1 VRYWLSRAG
10 LASWKRSGDTGKDA
24 LQAIKAY
31 FNDRNRLHDL
41 RESHAFHFD
50 RDTISEALDDYP
62 HPNHMGM
69 MVCGDDSSTH
79 LFEFADSIAAFSYV
93 VGDTE
98 VDLGELEQAELETLV
113 QEGLDELV
121 QEVNDQALNF
131 HRFGY
136 AIILLLAGKAGLLED
151 GEDIQITEV
160 TLTDVPSI
168 DTPELPFFVL
178 RE

>member
-1 VRYWLSRAG
+1 MNCEDRARPHSWSRM
-10 LASWKRSGDTGKDA
+10 STTS
-24 LQAIKAY
+24 
-31 FNDRNRLHDL
+31 L

-93 VGDTE
+93 IGDTE

-113 QEGLDELV
+113 QE
-121 QEVNDQALNF
+121 VNDQALNF
-131 HRFGY
+131 YRFGY